1 MGRQERRSSGETKSA
16 SGKGR
21 LIAVGTGI
29 GVVVII
35 AAVMVAIS
43 MNSSKSQSSTSETSS
58 NSRTVSWI
66 HVHGLGIDP
75 SDSSILYIATHG
87 DFYKSVNGGT
97 PIKVDK
103 ERADYMAFNA
113 PQTSGV
119 PLYASGH
126 PSTGGNTGLIKSMDG
141 GQTWQTISSVTSPMP
156 VDFHA
161 MALGKS
167 DPNIIIGYDSAGR
180 GLFKTIDAGKTWDK
194 LDGPVDYVAALAMSP
209 SDPKIVFAGTGK
221 GLFQSN
227 DGGESWTQLNQYKG
241 LAVLALAFDA
251 DGNLYASTEEF
262 GLAVSPDLGRTWES
276 INRPP
281 NNLTTTSIAVDSQSK
296 MIYVAGFASPQ
307 GYQEVY
313 RSASDEKDWQ
323 LVGTNKEL

>member
-1 MGRQERRSSGETKSA
+1 MGGQERRSRETKSA
-16 SGKGR
+16 IGKGR
-21 LIAVGTGI
+21 LIAIGAGI

-35 AAVMVAIS
+35 AVVMVAIS
-43 MNSSKSQSSTSETSS
+43 MNSSKPQSSTSETYS
-58 NSRTVSWI
+58 NSKTVSWI

-103 ERADYMAFNA
+103 QRADYMAFNA

-141 GQTWQTISSVTSPMP
+141 GQTWQVLATILDPP

-167 DPNIIIGYDSAGR
+167 DPNIIIGYDSADR

-194 LDGPVDYVAALAMSP
+194 LDAPGDYVAALAMSP

-227 DGGESWTQLNQYKG
+227 DGGASWTQLNQYKG
-241 LAVLALAFDA
+241 LAVLALAFDT

-262 GLAVSPDLGRTWES
+262 GLAMSPDLGKTWES
-276 INRPP
+276 IRRPP
-281 NNLTTTSIAVDSQSK
+281 DNLSTTSIAVDSQNK

-313 RSASDEKDWQ
+313 RSTLDGREWQ
-323 LVGTNKEL
+323 LVGTNKDL